1 MRTYYEIPL
10 SATPQRFTVSL
21 PIEGNTTGQTVNYK
35 MTFQYRN
42 APLAVAGG
50 CGWTV
55 DLADDAGTPLACGIP
70 LVTGAD
76 LLAQFAYLDLGGH
89 LVVLSEGEAYAK
101 PTFENLGTGA
111 HVYWVTVS

>member
-1 MRTYYEIPL
+1 MPRYFEIPL
-10 SATPQRFTVSL
+10 SGTPKRFTVSL

-35 MTFQYRN
+35 LTLQYRN
-42 APLAVAGG
+42 APLDVAGG

-89 LVVLSEGEAYAK
+89 LLVLSEGETFAL
-101 PTFENLGTGA
+101 PTFQNLGTGA
-111 HVYWVTVS
+111 HLYWVMVS